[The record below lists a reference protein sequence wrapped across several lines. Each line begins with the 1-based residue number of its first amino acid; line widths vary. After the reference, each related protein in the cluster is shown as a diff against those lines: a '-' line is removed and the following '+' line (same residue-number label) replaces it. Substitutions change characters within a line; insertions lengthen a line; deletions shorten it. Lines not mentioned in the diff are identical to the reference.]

1 MQDLQKVIDFITTSN
16 WLILLVGGMIGLAMT
31 PVKFAMGII
40 LGGLIAAI
48 NFHLLRRTLKKMFH
62 PDTVSERGRSIIGN
76 VLVKYYIRFAIS
88 GVLIFLLISK
98 HIVHPVGLLAGLSV
112 VVASV
117 FLATALEL
125 KRIFF
130 KEAV

>member
-1 MQDLQKVIDFITTSN
+1 MQDLEKIVDFITRSN

-40 LGGLIAAI
+40 LGGLIVAV
-48 NFHLLRRTLKKMFH
+48 NFHLLKRTLKKMFH
-62 PDTVSERGRSIIGN
+62 PDIVSEKGRSIVSN

-88 GVLIFLLISK
+88 GVLIFLLIWK
-98 HIVHPVGLLAGLSV
+98 HIVHPVGLLAGLSL

-125 KRIFF
+125 KKIFF

>member
-1 MQDLQKVIDFITTSN
+1 MQDLQKIVDFITTSN
-16 WLILLVGGMIGLAMT
+16 WLILLVGGMIGLILT

-40 LGGLIAAI
+40 LGGLIVAI
-48 NFHLLRRTLKKMFH
+48 NFHLLKQTLKKMFH
-62 PDTVSERGRSIIGN
+62 PDIVSEKGQSIVGN
-76 VLVKYYIRFAIS
+76 VLVKYYIRFAVS
-88 GVLIFLLISK
+88 GTLIFLLISK

>member
-1 MQDLQKVIDFITTSN
+1 MQDLQKLIDFITRSN
-16 WLILLVGGMIGLAMT
+16 WLILLMGGTIGLMMT
-31 PVKFAMGII
+31 PIKFALGII
-40 LGGLIAAI
+40 LGGLIVAI
-48 NFHLLRRTLKKMFH
+48 NFHLLKWTLKKMFH
-62 PDTVSERGRSIIGN
+62 PDTVSERGRSIVGN

-88 GVLIFLLISK
+88 GFLIFLLISK
-98 HIVHPVGLLAGLSV
+98 NIVHPVGLLAGLSV

-117 FLATALEL
+117 FLATAIEI